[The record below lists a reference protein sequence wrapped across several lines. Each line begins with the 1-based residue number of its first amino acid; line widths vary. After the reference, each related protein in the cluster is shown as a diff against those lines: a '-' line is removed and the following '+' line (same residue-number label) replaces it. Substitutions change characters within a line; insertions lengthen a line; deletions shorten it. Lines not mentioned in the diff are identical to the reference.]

1 MGTNASTEKRH
12 FRSVYELQRRLH
24 ELGVDLSVKPDG
36 PVNESASIKKLKRW
50 AYQENLISRPLRQG
64 LGRGRGT
71 ISLWSIDALAEAAGV
86 WALRGG
92 EKRRK
97 TPRIAT
103 VKKVQQFAKEV
114 HVRPRVRL
122 EVSGDT
128 PENED
133 PPLKQVELAF
143 NYPPLP
149 GDVDHSFLKR
159 YLIASEKVRYG
170 WHVERPAIITFEW
183 ADPRPLRRRRPESV
197 LPFSNVEFIQ
207 TTVAEAPNEDSL
219 RVCVNGKD
227 VRGVLLTLR
236 RDARTLRS
244 AHPEVYEKWGLKILT
259 VFEVLFAAK
268 PLPHIEPD
276 ATYESITK
284 NYKGE
289 VPESDL
295 RTMRAIALWQEE
307 NQIRL
312 VQGKVKAEHS
322 DEEGR

>member
-1 MGTNASTEKRH
+1 MDASAGTEKRH
-12 FRSVYELQRRLH
+12 FRSVHELQRRLH
-24 ELGVDLSVKPDG
+24 ELGVDLSVKPDWS
-36 PVNESASIKKLKRW
+36 VNESASIKKLKRW

-71 ISLWSIDALAEAAGV
+71 ISLWPIDALAEAAGI
-86 WALRGG
+86 WALRGR

-114 HVRPRVRL
+114 HVRPRVQLKIR
-122 EVSGDT
+122 DDI
-128 PENED
+128 PEKED
-133 PPLKQVELAF
+133 PPLEQVELAF

-159 YLIASEKVRYG
+159 YLIAAEKVRYG
-170 WHVERPAIITFEW
+170 WHVKRPATITFEW
-183 ADPRPLRRRRPESV
+183 ADPRPLQWRGPESA
-197 LPFSNVEFIQ
+197 LPFSSVEFVQ
-207 TTVAEAPNEDSL
+207 TTVAEASNGDSL

-244 AHPEVYEKWGLKILT
+244 AHPEVYKKWGLKILK

-268 PLPHIEPD
+268 PLPHIKAD
-276 ATYESITK
+276 ATYASITK

-295 RTMRAIALWQEE
+295 RTMRAIALWLEE

-312 VQGKVKAEHS
+312 V
-322 DEEGR
+322 